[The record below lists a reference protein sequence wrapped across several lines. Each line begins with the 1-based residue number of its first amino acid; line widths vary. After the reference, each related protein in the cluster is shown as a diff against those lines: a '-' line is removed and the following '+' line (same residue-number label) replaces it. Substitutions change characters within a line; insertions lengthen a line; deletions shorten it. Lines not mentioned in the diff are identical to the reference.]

1 VNKNQVLSFQL
12 LFVDVL
18 EIDSFNK
25 QDGELCSLNGADPG
39 QPSLPI
45 PGLG

>member
-1 VNKNQVLSFQL
+1 MDENQVLSFQL
-12 LFVDVL
+12 LFVDSV
-18 EIDSFNK
+18 EIDSVNS
-25 QDGELCSLNGADPG
+25 QDEKTCSLDGADPG